1 MFIWIIFFSI
11 LLLSIFH
18 SPWWWIPTVL
28 LGLQRVLVLWHR
40 RKPWWHIQDEALSV
54 YARTA
59 AVEKVASEHEKR
71 DFEAR
76 NAVALM
82 LAQLRSNWDTSQ
94 IDDFIFRQM
103 DSRRLSDID
112 AVMKC
117 LLARRPKATESE
129 KKELLQMVEQS
140 FANPSASLQ
149 VRIVIAGLIE
159 EQLGVT
165 HRVDYLYWA
174 VLGNV

>member
-1 MFIWIIFFSI
+1 MFIWILFVISFC
-11 LLLSIFH
+11 LALFH
-18 SPWWWIPTVL
+18 SGWWWIPTVL
-28 LGLQRVLVLWHR
+28 LGLQRALVFRRR
-40 RKPWWHIQDEALSV
+40 RKPWWHIQDQALNV
-54 YARTA
+54 YAGTA
-59 AVEKVASEHEKR
+59 AMEKVAAERENR

-76 NAVALM
+76 NAIALM

-129 KKELLQMVEQS
+129 KEELLQMVKES
-140 FANPSASLQ
+140 FAHPSASLQ
-149 VRIVIAGLIE
+149 VRIIIAGLIE
-159 EQLGVT
+159 EQLGAL
-165 HRVDYLYWA
+165 HRGDYLYQA